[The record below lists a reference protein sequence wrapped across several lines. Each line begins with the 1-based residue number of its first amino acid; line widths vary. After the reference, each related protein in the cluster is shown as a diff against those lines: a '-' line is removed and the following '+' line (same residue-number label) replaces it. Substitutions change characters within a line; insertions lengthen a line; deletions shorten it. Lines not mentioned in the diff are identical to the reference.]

1 MPVGRVKRFDAARSF
16 GFLVSSDGDELY
28 FAGSGAS
35 RPGPGDEVE
44 FELGE
49 GEHGR
54 RIATAVTV
62 TRPAPEGTPVGRT
75 MLAPPS
81 WEDLEDRE
89 RQRRLARRR
98 RR

>member
-1 MPVGRVKRFDAARSF
+1 MPVGRVKRFDAERAF

-28 FAGSGAS
+28 FAGAGAT

-44 FELGE
+44 YELGE

-54 RIATAVTV
+54 RIATAVTI
-62 TRPAPEGTPVGRT
+62 TKAAPSGTPVGRT
-75 MLAPPS
+75 MLPPPS